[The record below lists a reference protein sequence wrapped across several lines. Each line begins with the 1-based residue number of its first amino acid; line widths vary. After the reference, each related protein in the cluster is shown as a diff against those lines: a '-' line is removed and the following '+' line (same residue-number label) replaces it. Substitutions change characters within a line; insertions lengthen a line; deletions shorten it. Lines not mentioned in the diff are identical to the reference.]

1 MTSERDFV
9 WEADLKFRIEMQETQ
24 DSQNILEK
32 DSHSL
37 ILKLTTVT
45 KTVRC
50 WHKDRNTGQLNRVES
65 ERINPYFFGQ

>member
-1 MTSERDFV
+1 
-9 WEADLKFRIEMQETQ
+9 MQQTQ
-24 DSQNILEK
+24 DSQTILEK

-50 WHKDRNTGQLNRVES
+50 WHKDRNIGQLKRVES
-65 ERINPYFFGQ
+65 ERINPYVFGQ